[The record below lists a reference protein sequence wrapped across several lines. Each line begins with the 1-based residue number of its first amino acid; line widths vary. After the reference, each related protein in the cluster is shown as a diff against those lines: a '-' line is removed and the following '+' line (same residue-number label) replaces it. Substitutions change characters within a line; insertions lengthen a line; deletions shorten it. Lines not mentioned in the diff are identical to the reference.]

1 MITNQ
6 YESPPHYATLKQ
18 QRLKQIQ
25 EDYFPPPDNTKY
37 FFSHPK
43 TEYIPTDFYPP
54 DYDDDFSPH
63 TIFEVRHSIVSNALM
78 VTFVIVGFLL
88 VAILNNK
95 DASREVTYMNLLM
108 SLGFILYGL
117 VKIADRKPKLV
128 VDRNGLY
135 FYKNNLYVAWEYVIA
150 THIRKE
156 TNGDDTT
163 YQLITDY
170 IDAATDECKTH
181 AFVLQGYDKTPGEIA
196 MAITYYHTLRAKGRG
211 STNLNY

>member
-1 MITNQ
+1 
-6 YESPPHYATLKQ
+6 
-18 QRLKQIQ
+18 
-25 EDYFPPPDNTKY
+25 
-37 FFSHPK
+37 
-43 TEYIPTDFYPP
+43 
-54 DYDDDFSPH
+54 
-63 TIFEVRHSIVSNALM
+63 M

-88 VAILNNK
+88 VATLNNK
-95 DASREVTYMNLLM
+95 DASREITYMNLLM